1 MPEKLDHKRP
11 GSHYTMS
18 LKPVY
23 LLLLITISY
32 ATVYGNG
39 LLQPE
44 LLTDEPEMEV
54 GTMKQDGAPVT
65 LAWMN
70 GSSSAHYVIQ
80 HITLEGNHTTRAST
94 IMREIPFAAGD
105 SLSGDRLATRLVQA
119 RLNLMNTGLFNFVE
133 TEMQILHSHHVA
145 LTFHFVERW
154 NIWPLPVL
162 ELEEPNL
169 NQWLDDPSFSAL
181 NYGIS
186 LRAYN
191 LTGRN
196 ESIHLGARAGN
207 VQSLHLRLNT
217 PYFGRGQ
224 SVRAE
229 LQYSL
234 DRSKRRA
241 YGTKDNEQLIARL
254 ADEFISQ
261 EYAFSGALRLR
272 PGFYNTHLFSLSFHY
287 HHYADTLLELNPRFG
302 PDGKSSF
309 SFFSAG
315 YTFRHDRRDIIV
327 YPLEGYLVEAGITQN
342 GLGLLSEENMR
353 VTSLFASLRHYAKLA
368 DQWYTAWSAYG
379 KWSEGTT
386 LSYFDR
392 EGLGFS
398 HSLVRGYEHYVIDGH
413 KFFIF
418 KTNLKYNL
426 LPERVTEISVIPVE
440 SLSRIHYALYLNV
453 FTDVGIMDDRH
464 YLSTNNLANR
474 WLAATGIGLDLH
486 TYYDI
491 VLRSEF
497 SLNRHGETGLF
508 FHLSAPI

>member
-1 MPEKLDHKRP
+1 
-11 GSHYTMS
+11 MS
-18 LKPVY
+18 LKTVY
-23 LLLLITISY
+23 LLLFITLGC
-32 ATVYGNG
+32 TMVHGNG
-39 LLQPE
+39 LLQPATS
-44 LLTDEPEMEV
+44 TDVP
-54 GTMKQDGAPVT
+54 GTIAGALNKDDAPDALPPMK
-65 LAWMN
+65 
-70 GSSSAHYVIQ
+70 GSTSAHYVI
-80 HITLEGNHTTRAST
+80 HRITLEGNHATRAST
-94 IMREIPFAAGD
+94 IMREIPFALGD
-105 SLSGDRLATRLVQA
+105 SLSGDRLAARLEQA

-133 TEMQILHSHHVA
+133 TAVKMPDSQAVA
-145 LTFHFVERW
+145 IRFHFVERW

-186 LRAYN
+186 INAYN
-191 LTGRN
+191 LSGRN

-207 VQSLHLRLNT
+207 VQSLHLKLNT
-217 PYFGRGQ
+217 PYFGRGK

-229 LQYSL
+229 LEYSL

-241 YGTKDNEQLIARL
+241 YGTEDNEQLIARL
-254 ADEFISQ
+254 TDAYISQ

-272 PGFYNTHLFSLSFHY
+272 PGFYNTHLFSFSFHY
-287 HHYADTLLELNPRFG
+287 HNYADTLLELNPRFG

-315 YTFRHDRRDIIV
+315 YTFRRDRRDIIA

-353 VTSLFASLRHYAKLA
+353 VTSLFASLRHYAKLT
-368 DQWYTAWSAYG
+368 DHWYAAWSAHG

-426 LPERVTEISVIPVE
+426 LPERVREISLISSE
-440 SLSRIHYALYLNV
+440 ALSRIHYALYLNF

-464 YLSTNNLANR
+464 YLSDNNLANR
-474 WLAATGIGLDLH
+474 WLSATGIGLDLH

-491 VLRSEF
+491 VWRCEF

-508 FHLSAPI
+508 FHLAAPI